1 MKEYLDVLNE
11 NGDKTGKT
19 KLRDE
24 IHRDGDW
31 HSSVHI
37 WLICEDEVLVQKR
50 SALKE
55 SYPGCFDASAAG
67 HVSAGEEIVV
77 AAQREC
83 LEEIGVDIAD
93 RTIIEL
99 GVLKLCIENVKTG
112 FISNEF
118 NHVLAVEIEKEQDY
132 QIDSEE
138 IEKLQWMSIESVYS
152 EIEQGNKDYCVSLD
166 EIELIRNRFGGKK

>member
-31 HSSVHI
+31 HSSVHL
-37 WLICEDEVLVQKR
+37 WLIHEGEVLVQKR
-50 SALKE
+50 SVLKE
-55 SYPGCFDASAAG
+55 SYPGCFDASVAG
-67 HVSAGEEIVV
+67 HVSAGEEILV

-83 LEEIGVDIAD
+83 IEEIGVDIVD

-99 GVLKLCIENVKTG
+99 GVLKLCIENINTE

-118 NHVLAVEIEKEQDY
+118 NHVLAVEIEKDHDY
-132 QIDSEE
+132 QIDREE
-138 IEKLQWMSIESVYS
+138 IEQLQWMDIGAVYS
-152 EIEQGNKDYCVSLD
+152 EIEQGNKGYCVSLD

>member
-11 NGDKTGKT
+11 NGNKTGKT

-31 HSSVHI
+31 HSSVHL
-37 WLICEDEVLVQKR
+37 WLIYDGEVLVQKR
-50 SALKE
+50 SVLKE
-55 SYPGCFDASAAG
+55 SYPGCFDASVAG
-67 HVSAGEEIVV
+67 HVSAGEEILV

-83 LEEIGVDIAD
+83 IEEIGVDIAD
-93 RTIIEL
+93 RMIIEL
-99 GVLKLCIENVKTG
+99 GVLKLCINNITTG

-118 NHVLAVEIEKEQDY
+118 NHVLAVEIEKGQDY

-138 IEKLQWMSIESVYS
+138 IEKLQWMSIELVYG
-152 EIEQGNKDYCVSLD
+152 EIKQGNKKYCVSLN
-166 EIELIRNRFGGKK
+166 EIQLIRNRFGGKK

>member
-11 NGDKTGKT
+11 NGEKTGKT

-31 HSSVHI
+31 HASVHL
-37 WLICEDEVLVQKR
+37 WLIYEGEVLIQKR
-50 SALKE
+50 SLLKE

-67 HVSAGEEIVV
+67 HVSAGEEILV

-83 LEEIGVDIAD
+83 IEEIGVDIAEKA
-93 RTIIEL
+93 IIEL
-99 GVLKLCIENVKTG
+99 GVLKLCINNIETG
-112 FISNEF
+112 FVSNEF

-132 QIDSEE
+132 QIDRDE
-138 IEKLQWMSIESVYS
+138 IEELQWIDIESVYN
-152 EIEQGNKDYCVSLD
+152 EIEQGNKEYCVQYD